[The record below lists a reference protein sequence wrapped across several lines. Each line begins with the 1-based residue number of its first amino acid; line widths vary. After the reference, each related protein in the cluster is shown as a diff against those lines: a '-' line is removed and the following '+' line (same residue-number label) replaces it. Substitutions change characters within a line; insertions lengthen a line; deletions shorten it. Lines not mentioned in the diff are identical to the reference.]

1 MFEDPRS
8 GGKTSALDRWGL
20 PRVGGPHSLPACL
33 PLPLPLTWGRRPVGA
48 SYGPG
53 GQSVPEQGETRGA
66 GWTGGRDGTQALPCL
81 LLELCS
87 SGPSVPSSLGLS
99 DQCPDPRPF
108 WLDLFIVTAG
118 ITDVRCAGHWAQSS
132 AGLSCNLRSNRGGTE
147 RLSYWSVVTQQVPGS
162 ARTPAG
168 PLTPGPL
175 RGQSGTL
182 ARK

>member
-1 MFEDPRS
+1 MFQDPRS
-8 GGKTSALDRWGL
+8 GGKTSALDWWGL

-33 PLPLPLTWGRRPVGA
+33 PLPLTWEETRRSQLRPR
-48 SYGPG
+48 
-53 GQSVPEQGETRGA
+53 GQSVSEQGETRGA

-99 DQCPDPRPF
+99 DQCPVPRPF
-108 WLDLFIVTAG
+108 WFDLFIVTAG
-118 ITDVRCAGHWAQSS
+118 ITDVRCAGRWAQSS

-175 RGQSGTL
+175 HGQSGTL